1 MNFLKS
7 SYRLKYLYLPVFL
20 AFFLMLGCAKT
31 EGELGEAAK
40 ASFKVTPVAGKVN
53 TYLLESTSENAYRY
67 QWDLGDG
74 QGLVAG
80 PAQKEAY
87 FLKKGAYDVKL
98 YAYGKGGYT
107 IAEQKVTIDNDD
119 LSPILNSPEFKLL
132 TAHSWKLD
140 PNSAAPIIVGTENN
154 PAEYFGGGSL
164 AACQADDVYTFAF
177 ANNEFTLTYNANGA
191 TFNAGNVQ
199 PNYACGADRSY
210 TNVIFTYST
219 VVSGAGLAS
228 ITLPGV
234 PPSMFIGVTDVS
246 SNNYRII
253 SISATEMVL
262 RSGKANETVHQF
274 RFVAQ

>member
-1 MNFLKS
+1 MNFLQS
-7 SYRLKYLYLPVFL
+7 SYRLKCLYLPVFL
-20 AFFLMLGCAKT
+20 AFFLILGCKKST
-31 EGELGEAAK
+31 GELGEAAK
-40 ASFKVTPVAGKVN
+40 ASFKVTPVSGKVN
-53 TYLLESTSENAYRY
+53 TFLLESTSENAYRY

-80 PAQKEAY
+80 EANKEAY
-87 FLKKGAYDVKL
+87 FLKKGEYEVKL
-98 YAYGKGGYT
+98 YAHGNGGYD
-107 IAEQKVTIDNDD
+107 ISSQKVVVAEDD

-140 PNSAAPIIVGTENN
+140 PTSTAPIIVGTENN

-164 AACQADDVYTFAF
+164 ADCQMDDVYTFAF
-177 ANNEFTLTYNANGA
+177 VNNDFKLTYNANGS

-210 TNVIFTYST
+210 SNVSFTYST

-228 ITLPGV
+228 ITLPGA

-253 SISATEMVL
+253 SITDTELVL

>member
-1 MNFLKS
+1 M
-7 SYRLKYLYLPVFL
+7 KYLYLPVFL
-20 AFFLMLGCAKT
+20 AFFLISGCKKSV
-31 EGELGEAAK
+31 GELGQAAK
-40 ASFKVTPVAGKVN
+40 ASFKVTPVTGKVN

-80 PAQKEAY
+80 SASKEAY
-87 FLKKGAYDVKL
+87 FIKKGEYDVKL
-98 YAYGKGGYT
+98 YAYGNGGYD
-107 IAEQKVTIDNDD
+107 ISNQKLNVEQDD
-119 LSPILNSPEFKLL
+119 LSPILNSPEFKKL

-140 PNSAAPIIVGTENN
+140 PLSSSPITVGTENN

-177 ANNEFTLTYNANGA
+177 VNNDFRLTYNANGA

-199 PNYACGADRSY
+199 PSYACGADRSY
-210 TNVIFTYST
+210 NNVAFTFST
-219 VVSGAGLAS
+219 IVSGAGLAS
-228 ITLPGV
+228 ITIPGA
-234 PPSMFIGVTDVS
+234 PPAMFIGVTDVS

-253 SISATEMVL
+253 SITDTEMVL